1 MVHNAFPDDR
11 KNELLSERIESNR
24 INYIYGK
31 HMNIYHSVRN
41 KIEHQTQ
48 ERNSMLFLYK
58 TTVLCVSFKSSLEFS
73 KQKRKRILI

>member
-31 HMNIYHSVRN
+31 HMNIYHSSYFTLNNGVYQHLN
-41 KIEHQTQ
+41 KL
-48 ERNSMLFLYK
+48 LF
-58 TTVLCVSFKSSLEFS
+58 
-73 KQKRKRILI
+73 